1 MSSQTL
7 WRTRMMF
14 VSFNIAL
21 KWFSYGNQGHF
32 SRVCRGALWNYE
44 WNGIFYCSAPSQ
56 QDPGQVGPDY
66 NLSLRTPQGGVGLE
80 YQQ

>member
-1 MSSQTL
+1 
-7 WRTRMMF
+7 MMF
-14 VSFNIAL
+14 VSFNIAV
-21 KWFSYGNQGHF
+21 KWVSYGNDGHF
-32 SRVCRGALWNYE
+32 SQVCRGWAGGAFRNYE
-44 WNGIFYCSAPSQ
+44 WNEIFHCSAPSQ